1 MVERILIEVRGVVQ
15 GVGFRPFVHSLAT
28 SLDLSGF
35 VQNRGSHVFID
46 VEGDSDAVQAFRAR
60 LPASAP
66 SQASVEHVC
75 VRSATVAHRRSFA
88 IAASDSTCNDDVRV
102 APDIGTCDSCVA
114 ELFDPGNRR
123 YRYPFINCTACGPRY
138 TIVRGVP
145 YDRVR
150 TTMAGFTMCAECRR
164 EYEEASDR
172 RFHAEPIACP
182 VCGPT
187 LTTGDGLHDAVRGE
201 QALAIAVAALREGR
215 IVAVKGLGGFHLS
228 CDATNEAAV
237 ARLRAR
243 KQREAKPLAIMISE
257 RETRG
262 LIEDPTIRAALTS
275 PERPIVLVARDKW
288 RPGFA
293 PAPGVASGCPTIGVM
308 LPYTPLHHLLL
319 HDVGR
324 PLVMTSGNRTDEP
337 MAYDDRDAVDR
348 LGDIADLFLTHDR
361 PIHARCDDS
370 IVRVI
375 SGAPSCL
382 RRSRGYTPGALD
394 LADEVPAPIVAV
406 GGHLKNAFCFATG
419 RRAYPSPHV
428 GDLEHVAAYRA
439 LGDGIAS
446 YGRFLGIDP
455 AVVACDLH
463 PEYLSTRLAQELPIA
478 RRVHVQHHHAH
489 VLSCAAEHGLT
500 DPVIGVAFDGAG
512 LGTDGAI
519 WGGEFLIAEGAAF
532 DRIAHLKYVTLPG
545 GDRAA
550 REPWRMAVAHAF
562 GAYGSRADSALEPLS
577 RRIAQAPFAAV
588 RRMVERPINPD
599 TSSVGRLFDAV
610 AVLLGLRD
618 HAAFEGQAAMEVEAL
633 ASGPAESGYGFD
645 LSTWQ
650 DPWII
655 DPSEVIRGIVR
666 DVARGRAH
674 RAIATAFHDAL
685 ADMIAV
691 VSGRIARQTGIRK
704 VALTGGVFQNGLLTE
719 RAAAALS
726 AGGLDVLL
734 HRRVPCNDGGLAVGQ
749 AIAAARIVSADV
761 QQECHTCV

>member
-1 MVERILIEVRGVVQ
+1 MVERILMEVRGVVQ

-28 SLDLSGF
+28 SLELRGF

-46 VEGDSDAVQAFRAR
+46 VEGDTDAVQAFRAR

-66 SQASVEHVC
+66 PQASVEHVR
-75 VRSATVAHRRSFA
+75 VRSAAVAHRQSFA
-88 IAASDSTCNDDVRV
+88 IAVSESMCRDDVRV
-102 APDIGTCDSCVA
+102 APDIGTCGACVA

-164 EYEEASDR
+164 EYDDPSDR

-182 VCGPT
+182 ACGPT
-187 LTTGDGLHDAVRGE
+187 LAIDDGLHDAARGE
-201 QALAIAVAALREGR
+201 QALAIAVAALRDGR
-215 IVAVKGLGGFHLS
+215 IVAVKGLGGFHFS

-243 KQREAKPLAIMISE
+243 KHREAKPLAVMISE
-257 RETRG
+257 RGARG
-262 LIEDPTIRAALTS
+262 FIEDPTIRAALTS

-293 PAPGVASGCPTIGVM
+293 LAPGVAPGCPTIGVM
-308 LPYTPLHHLLL
+308 LPYAPLHHVLL
-319 HDVGR
+319 HDVDR

-337 MAYDDRDAVDR
+337 MAYEDSDAVER
-348 LGDIADLFLTHDR
+348 LGDIVDLFLTHDR
-361 PIHARCDDS
+361 PIHVRCDDS

-375 SGAPSCL
+375 GGAPLCM
-382 RRSRGYTPGALD
+382 RRARGYAPGALN
-394 LADEVPAPIVAV
+394 LAEEVPAPLLAV
-406 GGHLKNAFCFATG
+406 GGHLKNAFCLATG
-419 RRAYPSPHV
+419 HQVYPSPHV
-428 GDLEHVAAYRA
+428 GDLEHLSAYRA
-439 LGDGIAS
+439 LAEGIVH
-446 YGRFLGIDP
+446 YRRLLGIDP
-455 AVVACDLH
+455 VIVAHDLH
-463 PEYLSTRLAQELPIA
+463 PEYLSTRLAQELPVA
-478 RRVHVQHHHAH
+478 RRVPVQHHHAH
-489 VLSCAAEHGLT
+489 VLSCAAEHGVT

-519 WGGEFLIAEGAAF
+519 WGGEFLIAEGATFA
-532 DRIAHLKYVTLPG
+532 RIAHLKYVSLPG

-562 GAYGSRADSALEPLS
+562 GAYGSHADSALEPLS
-577 RRIAQAPFAAV
+577 ERIAQTPYAAV
-588 RRMVERPINPD
+588 RRMVGKRIGAD

-610 AVLLGLRD
+610 AALLGVREY
-618 HAAFEGQAAMEVEAL
+618 AAFEGQAAIEVEAL
-633 ASGPAESGYGFD
+633 ASGPAESRYAFD
-645 LSTWQ
+645 LSTSC

-655 DPSEVIRGIVR
+655 NPAEVIRSIVR
-666 DVARGRAH
+666 DVTGGHARS
-674 RAIATAFHDAL
+674 AIAAAFHDAL
-685 ADMIAV
+685 AGMIAMV
-691 VSGRIARQTGIRK
+691 VARIARRSGIRK
-704 VALTGGVFQNGLLTE
+704 VALTGGVFQNALLTE

-726 AGGLDVLL
+726 DARLEVLL

-749 AIAAARIVSADV
+749 AIAASRLVSADV
-761 QQECHTCV
+761 QQECRSCV